1 MISFEMLMSLSS
13 KIAACEIGLGSAGTT
28 KKLSKS
34 QLVNFAESLSKNEV
48 LCLMWRVDGE
58 TDAEG
63 FSETP
68 SPWPAP
74 PLPRPAVSNFLQLLA
89 LGAARHPPT
98 ALLLIPN
105 STSLCQQASSPQG
118 TMEQMP
124 RDWMFELWAT
134 LKSFALFISNVQARF
149 QITAVLYCCMQRP
162 VGPRPF
168 SLCFPRTHPFSGV
181 YSPCILQRSLDTFCN
196 LK

>member
-1 MISFEMLMSLSS
+1 MLMSLSS

-89 LGAARHPPT
+89 LGGARRPPT
-98 ALLLIPN
+98 AFWPP
-105 STSLCQQASSPQG
+105 TSACCAAS
-118 TMEQMP
+118 
-124 RDWMFELWAT
+124 LA
-134 LKSFALFISNVQARF
+134 IYVQTPD
-149 QITAVLYCCMQRP
+149 QPHGGHYT
-162 VGPRPF
+162 
-168 SLCFPRTHPFSGV
+168 
-181 YSPCILQRSLDTFCN
+181 
-196 LK
+196 